1 MPEGSTPRRG
11 MASDDDPAEG
21 TNEDAPKESL
31 PEGRPGGLLTG
42 AKPRRGFLR
51 PGRGQIVV
59 AVLLALTSLLVVL
72 TIRSQASQPVHSNLR
87 REELIQLLDNIQA
100 ETRRLETDVK
110 DLQATRDKLATGA
123 AGAQAAQEEA
133 QRRLGVLQ
141 IIGGTVPVHG
151 PGVRIQIVD
160 PQQKVTPELLLDALE
175 ELRDAGAEVIEFDDS
190 VRVVASTWLGL
201 DDQGRIIADGKV
213 LAAPFVIDA
222 IGDPATLEAGAR
234 FRGGLVSQVEGARV
248 QGSVSIERSDAIV
261 IQSVVTPR
269 ENKFA
274 LPN

>member
-1 MPEGSTPRRG
+1 

>member
-1 MPEGSTPRRG
+1 MPDEPTPRRG
-11 MASDDDPAEG
+11 LVPDDEPAQVRGDVGRTRSGQAEG
-21 TNEDAPKESL
+21 S
-31 PEGRPGGLLTG
+31 GRPAPVTR
-42 AKPRRGFLR
+42 PRGGFLR

-59 AVLLALTSLLVVL
+59 AVLLALTSMLVVL
-72 TIRSQASQPVHSNLR
+72 TIRSQANQPVHSNLR

-110 DLQATRDKLATGA
+110 DLQTTRDRLATGA
-123 AGAQAAQEEA
+123 AGAQAAQEES
-133 QRRLGVLQ
+133 QKRLGVLQ
-141 IIGGTVPVHG
+141 IVGGTIPVHG
-151 PGVRIQIVD
+151 PGVRIQIMD

-261 IQSVVTPR
+261 IKSVVTPR